1 MRRAALLKAKALV
14 HSLSLAVCAP
24 ATLLNAPLI
33 EFVPVPPVDHVSYTH
48 LRVWAHTLGQLCG
61 IYISSR
67 AWPIGS
73 LSSPQIPSRL
83 ATHRVYYHILVMQRL
98 VQGIGSTHTTM
109 HWMIPCC
116 LTLKVTSRKTFFMLK
131 CFVRVGRYSRF
142 SPVSHILVVSCFS
155 PIPNLFIAG
164 FSRFRRFDW
173 DTAQTEGQI
182 IGAAGCR
189 SCPNAHLPFSPQL
202 RMN

>member
-83 ATHRVYYHILVMQRL
+83 ATHRVYCHILVMQRL
-98 VQGIGSTHTTM
+98 VQGIGSTRTTM

-116 LTLKVTSRKTFFMLK
+116 LILKVTSRKTFFMLK

-142 SPVSHILVVSCFS
+142 LPVSHTFVSFLALLPYQTSLSQTLADSEDLTGTQLKQKAKSLVLQVAAVVLMH
-155 PIPNLFIAG
+155 IGLFH
-164 FSRFRRFDW
+164 R
-173 DTAQTEGQI
+173 
-182 IGAAGCR
+182 
-189 SCPNAHLPFSPQL
+189 N
-202 RMN
+202 